1 MSSYLIISDSNK
13 YGDSSPDVN
22 SLTCKFFFFFKFM
35 INDFDKNYSVAFFMI
50 SFMRLGLTEAYLL
63 IYV

>member
-22 SLTCKFFFFFKFM
+22 SLTCKFFFFL
-35 INDFDKNYSVAFFMI
+35 NDFDKNYSVAFFMI